1 MKNNTLLP
9 FNLQFFAEGEEPT
22 SANTPEPA
30 EPVHEP
36 GNPTE
41 GGTDGDLGEKV
52 QDPAEPAAQQTPD
65 VNSQFA
71 AARRKAEAEMRR
83 RDERIARMC
92 KDFKNPITGQAIHT
106 VDEYIE
112 ALDAQERMNAEQ
124 KLRDSGVDP
133 QFLEEA
139 ISRNPVVMQAQ
150 QVMERQK
157 QEEMDRQIANDIKE
171 IGKLNPAI
179 KNIGDLSKDESF
191 IAVYERWQKS
201 NFTESLYD
209 IYRLVNFDK
218 LTTQRADAAKQAA
231 INQARGKNH
240 MEPTSSGVNQND
252 NLQDIPESELAVWKE
267 YYPNATMTE
276 LKQKYNAT
284 LKEV

>member
-30 EPVHEP
+30 EPVQEP

-106 VDEYIE
+106 VDEYLE

>member
-30 EPVHEP
+30 EPVQEP
-36 GNPTE
+36 ENPTE
-41 GGTDGDLGEKV
+41 GGADGDLGEEV
-52 QDPAEPAAQQTPD
+52 QEPAEPAAQQTPD

-92 KDFKNPITGQAIHT
+92 KDFKNPITGQEIHT
-106 VDEYIE
+106 VDEYLE

-191 IAVYERWQKS
+191 VAVYERWQKS

-231 INQARGKNH
+231 INQARGKSH
-240 MEPTSSGVNQND
+240 MEPTATGLNNTKD
-252 NLQDIPESELAVWKE
+252 LAEIPQSELSVWRE
-267 YYPNATMTE
+267 VFPEASMEE
-276 LKQKYNAT
+276 LKKKYNDT
-284 LKEV
+284 L

>member
-1 MKNNTLLP
+1 MKISNKMP
-9 FNLQFFAEGEEPT
+9 YNLQFFGESDGEPSVNTQDVAEPAAEPT
-22 SANTPEPA
+22 EPVTDGDGGNGEKEPREPA
-30 EPVHEP
+30 EPVTP
-36 GNPTE
+36 
-41 GGTDGDLGEKV
+41 
-52 QDPAEPAAQQTPD
+52 QTPE
-65 VNSQFA
+65 VNAQFA
-71 AARRKAEAEMRR
+71 AARRKAEAEMHE
-83 RDERIARMC
+83 RDRKIASLC
-92 KDFKNPITGQAIHT
+92 KDFLNPVTGQPIQT
-106 VDEYIE
+106 VDDYIE
-112 ALDAQERMNAEQ
+112 ALDAQQRMNTEQ
-124 KLRDSGVDP
+124 MLRDKGIDP
-133 QFLEEA
+133 SMLEEA

-157 QEEMDRQIANDIKE
+157 QEEMDRQIANDIQA

-179 KNIGDLSKDESF
+179 KSIDDLSKDESF
-191 IAVYERWQKS
+191 VSVYERWQRS

-218 LTTQRADAAKQAA
+218 LTSQKADAAKQAA

-284 LKEV
+284 L

>member
-30 EPVHEP
+30 EPVQEP
-36 GNPTE
+36 ENPTE
-41 GGTDGDLGEKV
+41 GGTDDYLGEEV
-52 QDPAEPAAQQTPD
+52 QEPAEPAAQQTPD

-106 VDEYIE
+106 VDEYLE

-191 IAVYERWQKS
+191 IAVYERWQRS

-231 INQARGKNH
+231 INQARGKSH
-240 MEPTSSGVNQND
+240 MEQSGNGTSTSENEV
-252 NLQDIPESELAVWKE
+252 DIPQSEIATWRE
-267 YYPNATMTE
+267 YYPGLSDAE
-276 LKQKYNAT
+276 LKKKYNRT
-284 LKEV
+284 ISN